1 MITGKGNEVP
11 VTSVVIHSNL
21 LNTICNFC
29 KVLRSLKVLFFTI
42 NKS

>member
-21 LNTICNFC
+21 LIYYVQFVTFA
-29 KVLRSLKVLFFTI
+29 KYLEV
-42 NKS
+42 